1 MPKAK
6 KKVTPI
12 SKPPQMYIVD
22 IWDRVY
28 HNRTTISKDIDTFR
42 GQLAYSESRD
52 KVINLSPNDG
62 ACENV
67 IQHGFPVDSIM
78 YSPSETPKEWIL
90 NMHKAFLGV
99 EYIASEAVS
108 YYESEI
114 SLNDEVLI
122 ALGEGTG
129 HQPRYPDVV

>member
-6 KKVTPI
+6 KKVTP
-12 SKPPQMYIVD
+12 KPKLPQMYVVD

-52 KVINLSPNDG
+52 KVINLSPSDG

-67 IQHGFPVDSIM
+67 VQHPFTVDRIS
-78 YSPSETPKEWIL
+78 YNPSTTPKEWIV
-90 NMHKAFLGV
+90 NIHKAVIGPR
-99 EYIASEAVS
+99 YIASEAIVF
-108 YYESEI
+108 YETEHKLS
-114 SLNDEVLI
+114 DTVLI